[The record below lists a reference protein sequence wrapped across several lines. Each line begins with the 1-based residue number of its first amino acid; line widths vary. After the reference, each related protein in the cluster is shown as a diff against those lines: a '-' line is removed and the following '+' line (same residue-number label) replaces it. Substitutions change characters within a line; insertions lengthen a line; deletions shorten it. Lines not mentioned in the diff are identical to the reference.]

1 MLNRNIDR
9 TQSSRAKKNQMHA
22 WQKGIG
28 RQRGR
33 SKKEE
38 IPVEEVF
45 KREEVPDGAQV
56 LIDQKYVLGRVGYMF
71 VLYVFICIID
81 NLTLIQWCPLQGC
94 PFQDCTFQGHRLTDQ
109 RPKDNRFTSC
119 DLHG

>member
-1 MLNRNIDR
+1 M
-9 TQSSRAKKNQMHA
+9 
-22 WQKGIG
+22 
-28 RQRGR
+28 
-33 SKKEE
+33 
-38 IPVEEVF
+38 
-45 KREEVPDGAQV
+45 PDGAQV

-94 PFQDCTFQGHRLTDQ
+94 PFQDCTFQGHFLSDQ
-109 RPKDNRFTSC
+109 HPKDNRFTSC